1 MTLKPP
7 MSPTLAI
14 VVTYNPSPGDLAAL
28 LHCLRDQ
35 RVDTVVVDNGSSNI
49 DLTAEQVSACP
60 NVDLVR
66 LDSNHGIAHAQNIGL
81 RKALSGAYEFALLL
95 DQDSL
100 PEGQFV
106 EKSLQAFRTLDPEGL
121 TIAAVA
127 PSYIDSSTQ
136 YLYPFVRFSR
146 FGVHTFRPSEQY
158 ADVSLIISSGSMLRL
173 KVLPAIGLMNESL
186 FIDHVDTEWCLRAIA
201 KGFRLVG
208 LADNR
213 MRHSV
218 GDATIRIL
226 GRNLPAH
233 NSKRRYLATRNLFF
247 LIFHADAPKQWKIKE
262 AVTSLVK
269 LLVTL
274 PYLDA
279 RAGHVRSYALGV
291 HDGIAANFTRYYV

>member
-1 MTLKPP
+1 MPCR
-7 MSPTLAI
+7 SPAPSTLAI
-14 VVTYNPSPGDLAAL
+14 IVTYNPRPGDLVAL
-28 LHCLRDQ
+28 LSRLRTE
-35 RVDTVVVDNGSSNI
+35 RVDTIVVDNCSDNI
-49 DLTAEQVSACP
+49 DETAHQIAAFPETQ
-60 NVDLVR
+60 LVR
-66 LDSNHGIAHAQNIGL
+66 LNRNYGIAYAQNIGL
-81 RKALSGAYEFALLL
+81 HTALAADYEFALLL

-100 PEGQFV
+100 PDADFV
-106 EKSLQAFRTLDPEGL
+106 EKSQRAFATLDPDGL
-121 TIAAVA
+121 SVAAVA

-158 ADVSLIISSGSMLRL
+158 ADVSLIISSGSTLRL

-186 FIDHVDTEWCLRAIA
+186 FIDHVDTEWCLRVIA

-213 MRHSV
+213 MKHSV

-233 NSKRRYLATRNLFF
+233 TYKRRYLATRNLFF

-262 AVTSLVK
+262 AVTSLLK

-279 RAGHVRSYALGV
+279 RTAHVRSYALGV
-291 HDGIAANFTRYYV
+291 HDGIAANFTRYYA